1 MIQEY
6 CKNCGKVTGH
16 KRVIGMGTFLGAC
29 VTLGTSLA
37 AVPFYPKRCVVCGCK
52 TSPPES
58 TYIKPPENTYV
69 KPADSTPVKPPGET
83 EEEVREF
90 FNQQWEKYKDLTLGK
105 STYNHICDKYG
116 RKDLKK

>member
-6 CKNCGKVTGH
+6 CQNCKKVTGH

-52 TSPPES
+52 TVPTPWVSPTS
-58 TYIKPPENTYV
+58 
-69 KPADSTPVKPPGET
+69 
-83 EEEVREF
+83 
-90 FNQQWEKYKDLTLGK
+90 K
-105 STYNHICDKYG
+105 STGGNK
-116 RKDLKK
+116 